1 MVRVA
6 PKLMATKKCCR
17 GCLGLRVASLGPG
30 QPTVLDVDGVL
41 YTTVHRPVFQEECCR
56 WSGWFHSLDG
66 RAATGRCCKFP
77 SFLWAECPS
86 SLRRLSYTRDTAS
99 CRPGDKRHMSVD
111 THGALRTRQINTKQV
126 RADKIHI
133 DPVMR
138 LCLCHQVTKPLLRSI
153 SIKKRSCH
161 RRCVVSY
168 TLKVFLT
175 PYATLDN
182 CRVLAII
189 DYWCN
194 NIFCHYVS

>member
-1 MVRVA
+1 MVYCTRQQLC
-6 PKLMATKKCCR
+6 K
-17 GCLGLRVASLGPG
+17 
-30 QPTVLDVDGVL
+30 
-41 YTTVHRPVFQEECCR
+41 VHRPVFQEECCR

-153 SIKKRSCH
+153 SIKKRSCCCC
-161 RRCVVSY
+161 CVVSY

-175 PYATLDN
+175 PYAIFVEFWPSLIIG
-182 CRVLAII
+182 AII
-189 DYWCN
+189 FSD
-194 NIFCHYVS
+194 IMSAK